1 MSSQVFKPGDFVS
14 VKHDVT
20 KDYRD
25 CDIRGVF
32 LIPAGSI
39 GTVISPDNTAFGEI
53 PMIAVNFTEI
63 ENYPELFFHS
73 KSIGPGHYIDQNN
86 LELVCASGRTT
97 DEFEPATDREIF
109 RKPLL
114 ISMETPLKQ
123 CWHLL

>member
-1 MSSQVFKPGDFVS
+1 MSSQVFKPGDLVS

-20 KDYRD
+20 KDYSD

-63 ENYPELFFHS
+63 ENYPELVFHFE
-73 KSIGPGHYIDQNN
+73 SIGPGHYIDQDN
-86 LELVCASGRTT
+86 LKLVRAADRTT
-97 DEFEPATDREIF
+97 DEFELATDQEIMSF
-109 RKPLL
+109 LF
-114 ISMETPLKQ
+114 S
-123 CWHLL
+123 